1 MTLRLFSS
9 ILVALALFLSPVA
22 MSIGGSTAQAH
33 AATVEMSGMTAHCDG
48 LGQPPEKSQ
57 PHMKPGCA
65 ATCAAIP
72 AHSPDAPAQS
82 RPLKTR
88 VVTAVP
94 APLAGIT
101 PEGTTP
107 PPRFS

>member
-22 MSIGGSTAQAH
+22 MSIGGIAAQVH
-33 AATVEMSGMTAHCDG
+33 AATVEMPEMTAHCDG
-48 LGQPPEKSQ
+48 LGEPLDKSQ

-65 ATCAAIP
+65 ATCAALP
-72 AHSPDAPAQS
+72 AFSPDTPAQS
-82 RPLKTR
+82 RPLKACAT
-88 VVTAVP
+88 TSVP
-94 APLAGIT
+94 PPLAGIT
-101 PEGTTP
+101 PEVTYP